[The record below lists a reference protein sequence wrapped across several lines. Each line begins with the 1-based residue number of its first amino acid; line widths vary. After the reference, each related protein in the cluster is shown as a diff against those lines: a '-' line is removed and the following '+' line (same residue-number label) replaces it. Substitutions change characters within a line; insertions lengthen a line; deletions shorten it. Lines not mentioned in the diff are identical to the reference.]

1 MQLSVLF
8 PLQLHSVSN
17 LKPVIPSTVPDD
29 FLETDDSGSDKPA
42 SSANGAAAAAP
53 KKGAKRGR
61 KPKEP
66 KAPKAPKV
74 PKGAQQAAAA
84 TVVTQPPP
92 IGEKQAL
99 SSIHVYLGFPVSMY
113 H

>member
-1 MQLSVLF
+1 M
-8 PLQLHSVSN
+8 QLHSVSN

-42 SSANGAAAAAP
+42 SSAANGAAAGAP

-74 PKGAQQAAAA
+74 PKGAQQAATAA
-84 TVVTQPPP
+84 TVVSQPPP
-92 IGEKQAL
+92 IGENLA
-99 SSIHVYLGFPVSMY
+99 SSFDISCFHCFKAG
-113 H
+113 

>member
-1 MQLSVLF
+1 MCNLICRNVAIPPFLPS
-8 PLQLHSVSN
+8 QLHSVSN

-42 SSANGAAAAAP
+42 SSAANGAAAAAP

-66 KAPKAPKV
+66 KAPKAAKV

-84 TVVTQPPP
+84 TVVSQPPP
-92 IGEKQAL
+92 IGKKW
-99 SSIHVYLGFPVSMY
+99 IMT
-113 H
+113 